1 MATADFDSIYSSI
14 TDKYK
19 FFQKALET
27 KQEEYLSKGYKLTK
41 DGNVDMRG
49 TTNNPEIE
57 KYKKET
63 QAFFDKYREY
73 LKEINEIQNEN
84 YESNLEQEEELF
96 NIQKQHDIYKK
107 LAEQQRSKT
116 ALDNAKKE
124 YNARVLSNNKEY
136 QDLVKQELDIFNLS
150 NTNNKELTDEQ
161 IGNLAKI
168 RKKRLD
174 IENEINKKA
183 ADNLTNQVTESI
195 DKWTEKGKTA
205 GESIIK
211 HVSEAFNKF
220 SNYMLFDQL
229 QSGINDLSNAYEQ
242 NFTSIAGYSGSD
254 SRDANHEFIK
264 GVLEEVN
271 ANDYTKYGL
280 NFNKE
285 VFPEITNAVKEGF
298 MGDEAQE
305 IAISNAIDKK
315 IMPWL
320 DTSSETWTNMQ
331 FNLSDERIQSIKGQQ
346 LLLQETREGN
356 RLLQDGV
363 VSALLDT
370 MQPTLL
376 NIDAN
381 TTSFEDLSAE
391 TQATV
396 AYLMQKGYGKQDAIK
411 IANQAIDA
419 YQNPAEALMN
429 NGSPVEMLM
438 GMTSLNGGDLGDII
452 DTYGDVASMG
462 KGMNA
467 VGRQAMV
474 NIMGVNSGNW
484 TRTSSTFDALAGLG
498 KEEHNKILESF
509 LIDSEAARQLYL
521 SKESNLAENVTATQA
536 HDNNLQNITA
546 ETVFGANNIAHGM
559 DTASL
564 ILNEVI
570 AIKQW
575 LIKSAGDKLAASF
588 GNFLGNFLGNKLGGK
603 NSSGSNISK
612 ILSKTM
618 TGGEGIKDA
627 IGWGEIAADYKQLGG
642 GLKFGGLLGGL
653 TQGGSAMSG
662 GALSGGAATGLGA
675 ATVAGGALIGAKG
688 IGILTDTIKNWNEP
702 SQTGGNKNIDNAVGV
717 TTGTLAIAGGGA
729 AALAGLGLASGPVGW
744 AGLIVGGAAL
754 AGKALYDYNEKL
766 IHGAEN
772 VDILSGEFDNL
783 RNKVTQE
790 YDTKEKE
797 IDQLEQSFYALS
809 SETEKRQLLIENGII
824 PEGNN
829 LELSNAEMEEYI
841 QNLSAANTEM
851 TADSEDIL
859 DYVEGVYSQKS
870 KDEISAAIDNIYG
883 SMKGKSEEEQRQ
895 MLKDLG
901 ADQTLIDNLMLN
913 KDNGAAENGEL
924 WRAFVDKDGKLHGEE
939 FTSITEAIESGQIST
954 RQINNYMKKY
964 ANEVEHQLYVTSK
977 NEFMAGIDELR
988 SSLTYLQRYKEYGS
1002 GNKEP
1007 TDAEASGF
1015 DQETYDSYKQQIL
1028 SINDKNKVKLV
1039 FEGLGDYQ
1047 ENEINDI
1054 LKDYPNSLKGFKAGT
1069 SFVPYDN
1076 MIAELH
1082 YGERVLTNP
1091 ENKEYTENQLSG
1103 NNGISTIQIG
1113 LQDIVSAIQQQTT
1126 DIITYL
1132 QSMNSMSSMSGLSNL
1147 NMSATMGATRVVV

>member
-14 TDKYK
+14 TDTYK
-19 FFQKALET
+19 SFQKALEK

-49 TTNNPEIE
+49 TANNPEVE

-136 QDLVKQELDIFNLS
+136 QDLVKQELDIFDLS
-150 NTNNKELTDEQ
+150 KANNKELTDEQ
-161 IGNLAKI
+161 IGNLAEI

-174 IENEINKKA
+174 IENEINKKT
-183 ADNLTNQVTESI
+183 ADNLTNQVTESVN
-195 DKWTEKGKTA
+195 KWTEKGKTA

-211 HVSEAFNKF
+211 HISEAFNKY

-229 QSGINDLSNAYEQ
+229 QSGVNDLSNAYEQ

-298 MGDEAQE
+298 MGEEAQE

-391 TQATV
+391 AQATV

-429 NGSPVEMLM
+429 NGSPIEMLM

-462 KGMNA
+462 KGMDA

-498 KEEHNKILESF
+498 KEEYNKMLELF
-509 LIDSEAARQLYL
+509 LIDSEAARRLYL

-536 HDNNLQNITA
+536 HDNNIQNATA
-546 ETVFGANNIAHGM
+546 ETVFDWNNTAHGM
-559 DTASL
+559 DTVSL
-564 ILNEVI
+564 ILDEVI

-575 LIKSAGDKLAASF
+575 LIKSAGDKLAESF
-588 GNFLGNFLGNKLGGK
+588 GNFLGNFLGNKAGGRNTSSIVDSVTNLTKSSKLGKLAGF
-603 NSSGSNISK
+603 NSSGMGIALN
-612 ILSKTM
+612 
-618 TGGEGIKDA
+618 TGVALAGTALTYKGIKDYKENDQIVKDDSA
-627 IGWGEIAADYKQLGG
+627 TQYDKDAAGVKR
-642 GLKFGGLLGGL
+642 GL
-653 TQGGSAMSG
+653 S
-662 GALSGGAATGLGA
+662 AATAGLGA
-675 ATVAGGALIGAKG
+675 TAAVAGGTAAVTGALG
-688 IGILTDTIKNWNEP
+688 
-702 SQTGGNKNIDNAVGV
+702 VG
-717 TTGTLAIAGGGA
+717 GTLGAIGA
-729 AALAGLGLASGPVGW
+729 AAGPVGW
-744 AGLIVGGAAL
+744 AALGLGAIALGAKKIYDITTDIGGAADQI
-754 AGKALYDYNEKL
+754 KEEYDQQRDAIMSSTRTNISTLTGILGELQSGVLDEEELQEKRNEL
-766 IHGAEN
+766 IQSG
-772 VDILSGEFDNL
+772 ILSQADEEKARTANQEQLEELTKSYANAAKEFNKEIARDFNKYNVETQAWSNDMWGGL
-783 RNKVTQE
+783 EKGLQAFNDGYDPLHGIYRTEDFNKV
-790 YDTKEKE
+790 
-797 IDQLEQSFYALS
+797 
-809 SETEKRQLLIENGII
+809 
-824 PEGNN
+824 
-829 LELSNAEMEEYI
+829 
-841 QNLSAANTEM
+841 
-851 TADSEDIL
+851 
-859 DYVEGVYSQKS
+859 
-870 KDEISAAIDNIYG
+870 
-883 SMKGKSEEEQRQ
+883 
-895 MLKDLG
+895 
-901 ADQTLIDNLMLN
+901 
-913 KDNGAAENGEL
+913 
-924 WRAFVDKDGKLHGEE
+924 
-939 FTSITEAIESGQIST
+939 
-954 RQINNYMKKY
+954 
-964 ANEVEHQLYVTSK
+964 ANEVFTHVYTDLENKDY
-977 NEFMAGIDELR
+977 
-988 SSLTYLQRYKEYGS
+988 SSLDKESQKTLDNLKEFFENGSLDESEVNKIVDEGFFDSVLQS
-1002 GNKEP
+1002 
-1007 TDAEASGF
+1007 TDVSP
-1015 DQETYDSYKQQIL
+1015 ETVELIYT
-1028 SINDKNKVKLV
+1028 V
-1039 FEGLGDYQ
+1039 
-1047 ENEINDI
+1047 
-1054 LKDYPNSLKGFKAGT
+1054 LKDMASTNEAAKVIVEDYMKTDHKYYDPEETTKALELLNKAQTATNTDSAIEYLEEFKQAGYKLSDYSDQKSELSTKWGTSIDLKGYKSGT

-1113 LQDIVSAIQQQTT
+1113 LQDIVSAIQQQTS

-1132 QSMNSMSSMSGLSNL
+1132 QSMNSMSSMNGLSNL